1 MHFVLSYD
9 LGATGERRTQIE
21 NEIHAI
27 IAPYRNV
34 KCLTTFYVIH
44 VSNHSEWELMR
55 QQLSNYSTRISEKLN
70 FIMTPLM
77 DGGMYN
83 VGRGVPVSLREQI
96 EGIVKVFSPKNN
108 PSVIIPRPDKPDARE
123 YVNDI
128 SKTQKDLGYKP
139 EYDYYNL
146 LIDYKKYMENEPMKL
161 LWGTKEDYD

>member
-9 LGATGERRTQIE
+9 LGASGERRTQIE

-55 QQLSNYSTRISEKLN
+55 QQLSNYSARISEKFN

-83 VGRGVPVSLREQI
+83 GMLPQDQWININAITSL
-96 EGIVKVFSPKNN
+96 
-108 PSVIIPRPDKPDARE
+108 D
-123 YVNDI
+123 
-128 SKTQKDLGYKP
+128 
-139 EYDYYNL
+139 
-146 LIDYKKYMENEPMKL
+146 
-161 LWGTKEDYD
+161 

>member
-21 NEIHAI
+21 NEIHSI

-83 VGRGVPVSLREQI
+83 GMLPQDQWININAITSL
-96 EGIVKVFSPKNN
+96 
-108 PSVIIPRPDKPDARE
+108 D
-123 YVNDI
+123 
-128 SKTQKDLGYKP
+128 
-139 EYDYYNL
+139 
-146 LIDYKKYMENEPMKL
+146 
-161 LWGTKEDYD
+161 

>member
-9 LGATGERRTQIE
+9 LSASGERRTQIE

-27 IAPYRNV
+27 IAQYRNV

-83 VGRGVPVSLREQI
+83 GMLPQDQWININAITSL
-96 EGIVKVFSPKNN
+96 
-108 PSVIIPRPDKPDARE
+108 D
-123 YVNDI
+123 
-128 SKTQKDLGYKP
+128 
-139 EYDYYNL
+139 
-146 LIDYKKYMENEPMKL
+146 
-161 LWGTKEDYD
+161 

>member
-21 NEIHAI
+21 NEIHSI

-44 VSNHSEWELMR
+44 VSNHSEWDLMR

-83 VGRGVPVSLREQI
+83 GMLPQDQWININAITSL
-96 EGIVKVFSPKNN
+96 
-108 PSVIIPRPDKPDARE
+108 D
-123 YVNDI
+123 
-128 SKTQKDLGYKP
+128 
-139 EYDYYNL
+139 
-146 LIDYKKYMENEPMKL
+146 
-161 LWGTKEDYD
+161 

>member
-9 LGATGERRTQIE
+9 LSASGERRTQIE

-27 IAPYRNV
+27 IAQYRNV

-55 QQLSNYSTRISEKLN
+55 QLLSNYSTRISEKLN

-83 VGRGVPVSLREQI
+83 GMLPQDQWININAITSL
-96 EGIVKVFSPKNN
+96 
-108 PSVIIPRPDKPDARE
+108 D
-123 YVNDI
+123 
-128 SKTQKDLGYKP
+128 
-139 EYDYYNL
+139 
-146 LIDYKKYMENEPMKL
+146 
-161 LWGTKEDYD
+161 